1 MKKKKF
7 FKAVLLCLSFIFCLG
22 LFVGCENKIEES
34 PEEKERK
41 KKIEVYKASQEFVK
55 ENLKAPATA
64 EFPNFEDGKVVVA
77 GDEKKYTVI
86 AYVDA
91 ENSFGAK
98 IRSKF
103 LCNLKDDDNGGYE
116 VEFVDINDDL

>member
-41 KKIEVYKASQEFVK
+41 RKLRFIKHLK
-55 ENLKAPATA
+55 NL
-64 EFPNFEDGKVVVA
+64 
-77 GDEKKYTVI
+77 
-86 AYVDA
+86 
-91 ENSFGAK
+91 
-98 IRSKF
+98 
-103 LCNLKDDDNGGYE
+103 
-116 VEFVDINDDL
+116 

>member
-1 MKKKKF
+1 MKKKKL
-7 FKAVLLCLSFIFCLG
+7 FKVVLLCSSLVFCLG
-22 LFVGCENKIEES
+22 IFTGCSSKIEET
-34 PEEKERK
+34 PEQKERK

-55 ENLKAPATA
+55 EQLKAPATA

-77 GDEKKYTVI
+77 GDEKRYTVI
-86 AYVDA
+86 AHVDA

-103 LCNLKDDDNGGYE
+103 LCNLKDDGNGGYE